1 MLNMFWSRLWWM
13 LQFSDFS
20 NEIPSKNANLD
31 LTTVIVSD
39 IKSKEI

>member
-20 NEIPSKNANLD
+20 NEVPSKIANLE
-31 LTTVIVSD
+31 LTTVIVGN